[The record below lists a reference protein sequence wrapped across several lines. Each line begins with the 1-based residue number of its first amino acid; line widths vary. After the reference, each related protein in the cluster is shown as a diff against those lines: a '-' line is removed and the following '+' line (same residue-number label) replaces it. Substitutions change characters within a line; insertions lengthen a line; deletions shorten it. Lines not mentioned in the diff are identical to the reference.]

1 MAVAQ
6 EDRSR
11 PFLHPARRREVKLPE
26 LPKSTHAIL
35 KDGKWLDGYTPE
47 ELRAYGEAVREA
59 CAKLCDELPYWPENE
74 ENHDVSDGAG
84 ACADAIRKDTP

>member
-1 MAVAQ
+1 MKMPEQPPMDVGLSGQ
-6 EDRSR
+6 
-11 PFLHPARRREVKLPE
+11 VKFAY
-26 LPKSTHAIL
+26 S
-35 KDGKWLDGYTPE
+35 E
-47 ELRAYGEAVREA
+47 EALRAYGEAVREA